1 MFPGNK
7 VYSDKMF
14 CFIKKVGSRYP
25 VWGLVAANPHA
36 GSVPAYKKN
45 ACHKGKRSETGF
57 ERLPFN
63 FLSKV
68 GYSHPAS
75 GVVPAVTLFAEN
87 GPPDHFLCAQTPSW
101 TRTNDQI
108 GQKQRS
114 PCSLGA
120 LRIAPCFFL
129 PAAMLSPALRAHGC
143 GPVNSRCGCSHAGLL
158 APSSNCITK
167 NRSTHLRWILLF
179 LAPQVGLEPTTLRL
193 TAACSTD

>member
-1 MFPGNK
+1 M
-7 VYSDKMF
+7 
-14 CFIKKVGSRYP
+14 
-25 VWGLVAANPHA
+25 
-36 GSVPAYKKN
+36 YKKN
-45 ACHKGKRSETGF
+45 ACHKSRRSETGF

-87 GPPDHFLCAQTPSW
+87 GPPDRFLCAQTPSW

-129 PAAMLSPALRAHGC
+129 RKARLLPPLAAAGLASVYSRAAVNLAGSVPAYKKNACHKGKRSSGSPSWTRTNDPA
-143 GPVNSRCGCSHAGLL
+143 VNSRMLYQLSY
-158 APSSNCITK
+158 
-167 NRSTHLRWILLF
+167 
-179 LAPQVGLEPTTLRL
+179 
-193 TAACSTD
+193 

>member
-1 MFPGNK
+1 M
-7 VYSDKMF
+7 
-14 CFIKKVGSRYP
+14 
-25 VWGLVAANPHA
+25 
-36 GSVPAYKKN
+36 YKKN

-57 ERLPFN
+57 ERLLFN

-87 GPPDHFLCAQTPSW
+87 GPPDRFLCAQTPSW

-108 GQKQRS
+108 GQKQRP

-129 PAAMLSPALRAHGC
+129 RKARLLPPLAAAGLAPVYSRAAVPTQGYCPVLKLHNKKQEHPSSMDTPIFGSPSWTRTNDPA
-143 GPVNSRCGCSHAGLL
+143 VNSRMLYQLSY
-158 APSSNCITK
+158 
-167 NRSTHLRWILLF
+167 
-179 LAPQVGLEPTTLRL
+179 
-193 TAACSTD
+193 